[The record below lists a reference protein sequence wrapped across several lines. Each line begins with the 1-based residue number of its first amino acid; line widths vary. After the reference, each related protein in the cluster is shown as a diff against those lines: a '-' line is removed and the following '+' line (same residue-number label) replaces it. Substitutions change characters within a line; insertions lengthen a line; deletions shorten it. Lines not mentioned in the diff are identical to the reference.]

1 MNHFSEGLLPVDI
14 GSRLELMVDDYLVG
28 RLSGGAQRRLNRPV
42 PQDIALRLDAPWEGN
57 ACGGFTVFED
67 DGRYRM
73 YYRGQN
79 FEYDSSGLESPRGKQ
94 ICYAASDNGIQ
105 WEKPGL
111 GLVAFDGSSE
121 NNIIMDGEDLLNGM
135 FTPFKDPNPACAADA
150 RYKSFALMQRGG
162 ARGLWAYKSADGFQ
176 WSEMSD
182 GPVITQGLLDTQN
195 LAFWDGARGEYR
207 AYHRNEFRLPQTG
220 EEPYGSHPF
229 QTGPNGLQAG
239 SERPTDGNRKQDGD
253 RLRGS
258 RYGRDILTATSTDF
272 VQWTPSVYVNY
283 SEGRPDELYTNQ
295 IMPYFRAPHIFLGFP
310 TRYVERPWSESLE
323 ALPELAHRRMR
334 AGISERYGTAVT
346 DGMFMSSRDGYNF
359 SLWPESFIRPGLRP
373 RDNWTYGDN
382 FQNWGLVTT
391 PSAMAGAPD
400 ELSLFVR
407 EGYWRDGASVLRRYT
422 LRVDGFASVQAPLS
436 GGEFMTKPLIFAGGD
451 LVLNFSASAAGSIR
465 VEVLRDQMNTP
476 VEGFSLED
484 CVEVLGDE
492 LARVVRWKDGRTLS
506 GLAGTPIRL
515 RFVLRDADLFSF
527 RFRE

>member
-1 MNHFSEGLLPVDI
+1 MPRRHTDVVTAHLHGFPVGHLWTSQGTHRFELSNEYRNAPRRPVLGQVFEERPRHRWKQAQRLPEWFSNLLHEH
-14 GSRLELMVDDYLVG
+14 SRL
-28 RLSGGAQRRLNRPV
+28 RQ
-42 PQDIALRLDAPWEGN
+42 
-57 ACGGFTVFED
+57 
-67 DGRYRM
+67 
-73 YYRGQN
+73 
-79 FEYDSSGLESPRGKQ
+79 
-94 ICYAASDNGIQ
+94 
-105 WEKPGL
+105 
-111 GLVAFDGSSE
+111 LVAEGYGI
-121 NNIIMDGEDLLNGM
+121 N
-135 FTPFKDPNPACAADA
+135 
-150 RYKSFALMQRGG
+150 
-162 ARGLWAYKSADGFQ
+162 
-176 WSEMSD
+176 
-182 GPVITQGLLDTQN
+182 
-195 LAFWDGARGEYR
+195 
-207 AYHRNEFRLPQTG
+207 HRNEFRLPQTG
-220 EEPYGSHPF
+220 EEPYGSNPV

-239 SERPTDGNRKQDGD
+239 SKRPTEGDRQQDGD